1 MSATIFDTPLDVRV
15 RQTMAYEKALR
26 DADAL
31 YKKARAEAAD
41 ANAKRLAQDEASR
54 AKDLELR
61 EWAHA
66 RLDKSH
72 KATPPADAVN
82 HPTHY
87 AAGDIECIDAI
98 RAALTPDEFRGF
110 CKGNV
115 IKYAWRERLKGGVE
129 SLRKAAWYLARIAQ

>member
-1 MSATIFDTPLDVRV
+1 
-15 RQTMAYEKALR
+15 
-26 DADAL
+26 
-31 YKKARAEAAD
+31 
-41 ANAKRLAQDEASR
+41 
-54 AKDLELR
+54 
-61 EWAHA
+61 
-66 RLDKSH
+66 
-72 KATPPADAVN
+72 VN

-129 SLRKAAWYLARIAQ
+129 SLRKAAWYLARIS